1 MSIMTF
7 EEKILTIKPERLQAQ
22 EIKILQVNL
31 GYQCNLACK
40 HCHVAAGPARSEVM
54 DKETAGLVLRV
65 LAENPIETLDLTGGA
80 PEMNPHFRWL
90 VDEARKIK
98 KQVLVRTN
106 LTAFFEQGM
115 EELPEFLRERG
126 VELIVSLPCYLEE
139 NVDQMRGSGTYKKVI
154 AALKHLNELGYGKS
168 NAGLSLSL
176 VYNPAGP
183 FLTPDQASL
192 EADYRRELHDRF
204 NISFTRLYTITNMPL
219 GRFRDFLQETGNLE
233 KYMQKLSSAFN
244 PRALDG
250 IMCRSIVNVGW
261 DGTLYDCDFNQ
272 VLNRPVSSEHSR
284 HIRDFDYE
292 ALAKRTIIIDD
303 HCYGCTAGQGS
314 SCAGAVA

>member
-1 MSIMTF
+1 MTF
-7 EEKILTIKPERLQAQ
+7 EEKILTVKPERHQAH

-40 HCHVAAGPARSEVM
+40 HCHVAAGPARKEVM
-54 DKETAGLVLRV
+54 DKETASLVLRV

-98 KQVLVRTN
+98 KHVMVRTN
-106 LTAFFEQGM
+106 LTAFSEPGL
-115 EELPEFLRERG
+115 EGLPEFLCERG

-139 NVDQMRGSGTYKKVI
+139 NVDKVRGSGTYKKVI
-154 AALKHLNELGYGKS
+154 AALKHLNDLGYGTDD
-168 NAGLSLSL
+168 AGLSLSL
-176 VYNPAGP
+176 VYNPAGA
-183 FLTPDQASL
+183 FLSPDQAML

-250 IMCRSIVNVGW
+250 VMCRSIVNVGW

-272 VLNRPVSSEHSR
+272 MLNLPVSPKHSR

-292 ALAKRTIIIDD
+292 ALTKRAIIIDD